1 MDGGASTTM
10 ARAIPYDAAKPATPP
25 AAASTS
31 VSMSHSRAICIRV
44 APSATRTA
52 SSRRRRETRVSMRP
66 DTLVH
71 PITSSAITAASSAHS
86 A

>member
-1 MDGGASTTM
+1 M
-10 ARAIPYDAAKPATPP
+10 ARAIQCDAAKPTTPP
-25 AAASTS
+25 AVERMSVSTS
-31 VSMSHSRAICIRV
+31 HSQPTCIRV

-71 PITSSAITAASSAHS
+71 PITSRTITAASSAQS